1 MKNFTSKDV
10 DLFNK
15 KIKEHPL
22 TQIAVSIITNQPFSD
37 VECVNVEQLK
47 KTYEAIKEVATIS
60 GFEDLP
66 IKTSIVDRVFSQHEK
81 TIQELFDKITKTD
94 ESIMTAMFDK
104 FSFGQICTQ
113 TKAVKRYI
121 IDAVLYDMAFK
132 LYKWCDNL
140 LGD

>member
-22 TQIAVSIITNQPFSD
+22 TQITVSIITNQPFSD

-81 TIQELFDKITKTD
+81 TIQDLFDKITKTD